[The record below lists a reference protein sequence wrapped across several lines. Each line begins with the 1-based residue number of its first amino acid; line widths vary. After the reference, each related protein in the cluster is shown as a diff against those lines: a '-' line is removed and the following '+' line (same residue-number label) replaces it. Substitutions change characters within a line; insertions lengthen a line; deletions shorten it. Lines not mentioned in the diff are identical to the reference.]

1 MATPAPTY
9 DLVLLLDSKVED
21 DQRAKI
27 RTDVRAMIE
36 AAGTIVR
43 DEQYGTRTLAYEIEK
58 RTDATY
64 ELLQFK
70 GPRELLEQLDRTLRI
85 TDGVVRFRIVKL
97 REGMPSAP
105 DLRQAAGPVA
115 EPAGEPAAASS

>member
-1 MATPAPTY
+1 MATLAPTY
-9 DLVLLLDSKVED
+9 DLVLLLDSRVED

-58 RTDATY
+58 RTDAVY

-70 GPRELLEQLDRTLRI
+70 GPRVLLEQLDRTLRI

-105 DLRQAAGPVA
+105 DLRQAPGPAV
-115 EPAGEPAAASS
+115 EPAGEPAAAS